1 MTPSHSKILITGSS
15 GFVGTHLVERFQRE
29 GWDVTG
35 IGRRSLDRSGYLSH
49 DLVQP
54 LPASLDGHWDVV
66 IHAAARSN
74 PWGTKKQFE
83 NDNVVATQ
91 NVMRFCQRNGCPKL
105 IYLSSSSVYYRPEHQ
120 WGLTETTPLPDHHV
134 NEYAATKRQAE
145 DLVQVYPGSWVILRP
160 RAVFG
165 PGDTV
170 LLPRIIR
177 AAQAGRLPVLESPDG
192 PTVGDLIYIDNLVDA
207 VVAAASRR
215 DVVGL
220 FNLTNDEPVP
230 ILEFLFRVFDGL
242 GIARPRRRVS
252 ARTAMF
258 MAGALEVFHRVFL
271 PQREPAITRFGV
283 HVFRYSKTFDVSKAN
298 EILGRPRIS
307 LDEGLQRTVSW
318 FQQVLAGSE
327 SA

>member
-1 MTPSHSKILITGSS
+1 MTQSNSKVLITGSS
-15 GFVGTHLVERFQRE
+15 GFIGTHLTERFQRD
-29 GWDVTG
+29 GWQVTG
-35 IGRRSLDRSGYLSH
+35 VGRRILNRTNYLSH

-54 LPASLDGHWDVV
+54 LPASLDGSWNVV

-83 NDNVVATQ
+83 NDNVVGTR
-91 NVMRFCQRNGCPKL
+91 NVIDFCQRNGRPKL

-120 WGLTETTPLPDHHV
+120 WGISEETPLPDRHV

-145 DLVQVYPGSWVILRP
+145 ELVQQYAGPWVILRP

-207 VVAAASRR
+207 VVSAATLREA
-215 DVVGL
+215 VGV
-220 FNLTNDEPVP
+220 FNLTNNQSVP
-230 ILEFLFRVFDGL
+230 ILEFLFTVFDGL
-242 GIARPRRRVS
+242 GIARPRRRISVS
-252 ARTAMF
+252 TAMIV
-258 MAGALEVFHRVFL
+258 AGALEMFHRIFL
-271 PQREPAITRFGV
+271 PGREPAITRFGV

-298 EILGRPRIS
+298 DILGPPRIS
-307 LDEGLQRTVSW
+307 LDDGLQRTVSW
-318 FQQVLAGSE
+318 FQQALAGKT
-327 SA
+327 